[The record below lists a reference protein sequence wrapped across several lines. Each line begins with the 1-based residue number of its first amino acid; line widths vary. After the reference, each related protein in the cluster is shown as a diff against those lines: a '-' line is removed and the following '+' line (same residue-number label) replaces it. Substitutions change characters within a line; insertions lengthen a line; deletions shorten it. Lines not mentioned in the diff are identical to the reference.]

1 MTLNSQHKSVAMKW
15 WWVISATIFIL
26 LAVLTTILIQG
37 QVMTLRENE
46 KKQTIVYT
54 QVIADLLSKRTE
66 NLTTEDVV

>member
-46 KKQTIVYT
+46 KNKQLFT
-54 QVIADLLSKRTE
+54 LK
-66 NLTTEDVV
+66 